1 MLKTHYLQ
9 RIGDFETSYIENYDL
24 YPVGHF
30 FERSGSI
37 YIVNIWGQGTQAKKL
52 TIWPD
57 LTPIRLH
64 VKTFTSTNDV

>member
-1 MLKTHYLQ
+1 LDVEKLTMIMLKTHYLQ

-37 YIVNIWGQGTQAKKL
+37 YIVNIWGQGTVVTGVTTVPKPK
-52 TIWPD
+52 
-57 LTPIRLH
+57 
-64 VKTFTSTNDV
+64 N